1 MGGTDVGGAPT
12 PPFTFS
18 NPPTPPPLLPPQ
30 DGQIELSEYKAWV
43 VQNPESM
50 NFIKELH
57 SESQQAT
64 RMIRQ
69 SAYFKRLSMTGS
81 PMLSH
86 SAVAKLQEQYG
97 KMDVPEENE
106 SDEEESQEENGA
118 VDAAVATSS

>member
-1 MGGTDVGGAPT
+1 
-12 PPFTFS
+12 
-18 NPPTPPPLLPPQ
+18 
-30 DGQIELSEYKAWV
+30 V